1 MGIQHRE
8 NGGGRCMNCENYCS
22 RRESGDRDLFDT
34 SNSLK
39 GSDSPHEVT
48 QGDMATPVD
57 KEDAPAASPPPPVAP
72 ISAAP
77 AENASTAPKQALA
90 RAKTGRAPMVEI
102 KKKTKTKA
110 IEGEHLNAFDFKKMY
125 EEVQARRITVNF
137 EMDGK
142 EINEEKDLFQAAKE
156 KDKEKRDKWVKLL
169 LDEYQDKH
177 PGDAAVLDDNNHPA
191 DHYAMKH
198 YPGDYEPKEG
208 DAAKLLQEAV
218 GKHIVGFANEGKFE
232 HLMNI
237 LGSYMKSHPETV
249 VRYAKTKDPH
259 GWTIVHL
266 LARDRSGEAAKGLKT
281 LLSQENT
288 LANVKDDYL
297 GFTALHH
304 AIANHSLN
312 GVNACLKYKSRHSLY
327 IQEDLEDGDAL
338 ILAEEYGT
346 RIGEK
351 FKSAAQFKDGQCEAQ
366 HEKDGKEILELVK
379 KEYNIDDRIAY
390 RNLPEEIRKKI
401 GEGVPSEQL

>member
-34 SNSLK
+34 NNSLK

-48 QGDMATPVD
+48 QEDMATPVD

-142 EINEEKDLFQAAKE
+142 EINEEKDLFQ
-156 KDKEKRDKWVKLL
+156 L
-169 LDEYQDKH
+169 
-177 PGDAAVLDDNNHPA
+177 
-191 DHYAMKH
+191 
-198 YPGDYEPKEG
+198 PK
-208 DAAKLLQEAV
+208 K
-218 GKHIVGFANEGKFE
+218 
-232 HLMNI
+232 
-237 LGSYMKSHPETV
+237 
-249 VRYAKTKDPH
+249 KTKRR
-259 GWTIVHL
+259 GTSGSSYCSMNTKTNTQEMRRYLTTITTRL
-266 LARDRSGEAAKGLKT
+266 TTT
-281 LLSQENT
+281 LWSMSPK
-288 LANVKDDYL
+288 VMSPK
-297 GFTALHH
+297 
-304 AIANHSLN
+304 
-312 GVNACLKYKSRHSLY
+312 R
-327 IQEDLEDGDAL
+327 
-338 ILAEEYGT
+338 
-346 RIGEK
+346 
-351 FKSAAQFKDGQCEAQ
+351 
-366 HEKDGKEILELVK
+366 
-379 KEYNIDDRIAY
+379 
-390 RNLPEEIRKKI
+390 
-401 GEGVPSEQL
+401 